1 MVNTRD
7 FTYISLDL
15 FYRPIQEYIWF
26 RGGDLNHL
34 KVVGWGDPMDSP
46 YISFDVLYSS
56 IQEYIWFRGGD
67 LDRLQVFYQ
76 DGGGVTL

>member
-1 MVNTRD
+1 MLLRSLPNKAPITRHSYGTIHLQVFKQEGVVVNSRD

-34 KVVGWGDPMDSP
+34 KVVGWD
-46 YISFDVLYSS
+46 
-56 IQEYIWFRGGD
+56 
-67 LDRLQVFYQ
+67 
-76 DGGGVTL
+76 